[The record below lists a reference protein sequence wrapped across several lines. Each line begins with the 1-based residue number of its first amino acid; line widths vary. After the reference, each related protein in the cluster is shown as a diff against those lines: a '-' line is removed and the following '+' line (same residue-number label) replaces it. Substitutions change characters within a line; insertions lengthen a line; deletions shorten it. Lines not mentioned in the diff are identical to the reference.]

1 MRNVVVVV
9 LITSVFSFS
18 AAARQGRSSAPAA
31 GSPSVKACSLLTK
44 ELALKV
50 SSANKALFDIPPRES
65 PGESGKG
72 SECNY
77 GDITL
82 QIDTFPW
89 STYEAAMK
97 KGGAPLAG
105 VGDAA
110 LFRDNGGRMAEL
122 ATRVGSHT
130 AFIQMGV
137 PITSTAEKFKPNVVT
152 LANAIVPKLK

>member
-1 MRNVVVVV
+1 MRNLVVIA
-9 LITSVFSFS
+9 LITSLFSLS
-18 AAARQGRSSAPAA
+18 AAADQARSGAAAA
-31 GSPSVKACSLLTK
+31 GSTIKACSLLSK

-50 SSANKALFDIPPRES
+50 SSANKALFDMPPRES

-72 SECNY
+72 TECNY